1 VKKLALVLSTFG
13 LLTIATPVFACP
25 GHEDDAKA
33 DAPKTAEK
41 DKKQE
46 APKKKEAPAKKKT
59 DDSKKTGDKV
69 SMK

>member
-1 VKKLALVLSTFG
+1 VKKLALALTTLG
-13 LLTIATPVFACP
+13 LLAFATPVFACP

-46 APKKKEAPAKKKT
+46 TPKKKEAPAKKKT
-59 DDSKKTGDKV
+59 DDTKKQGDKV